1 MKVLNSKKLIL
12 IMLLITIV
20 FYIAYAS
27 LGTLAVGYNYYDEYS
42 RTLYRCDGDIFVPI
56 VFLILL
62 ILVIFTLMFYF
73 DGLKFVRFHKFM
85 SFVDFMGVFGVSLAQ
100 GILLLDFCNH
110 LTTIGYIV
118 NTFIILT
125 CVVSF
130 ASGIICLIN
139 LFSMPAY
146 ESPKTVERRE
156 NLQRENAVQKLKDL
170 KELYDSGVISFDEY
184 NEKKQ
189 KYIDML

>member
-1 MKVLNSKKLIL
+1 
-12 IMLLITIV
+12 MLLITVV
-20 FYIAYAS
+20 FF
-27 LGTLAVGYNYYDEYS
+27 VGYAAFGTYIVGYSYGYYYEYN
-42 RTLYRCDGDIFVPI
+42 LYRCLGDIFVPI

-62 ILVIFTLMFYF
+62 ILIIFTLMFYF

-100 GILLLDFCNH
+100 GILLLDCCNI
-110 LTTIGYIV
+110 LTTMGHIV
-118 NTFIILT
+118 NVFIILT

-146 ESPKTVERRE
+146 ESPKAVEQRE
-156 NLQRENAVQKLKDL
+156 YAQRENAVQKLKEL
-170 KELYDSGVISFDEY
+170 KELYDSGVISFEEY

-189 KYIDML
+189 KYIDLL